1 MKVIDLDSHSRPR
14 PQDYIVEPVYW
25 HLRPR
30 SYVNS
35 KGTIRHVFNNRILS
49 VSTAGE
55 QANANKKGHSNWRP
69 ANYDGEIRYRQVSE
83 AGIDFQ
89 FVSAGTVASFNYIDA
104 STGAA
109 FCKAS
114 NDFIFNSF
122 IKPYPKTFT
131 GVPQL
136 PLQDIPEALKELH
149 RCINDLGMRTF
160 LIPTNWNGIDM
171 ADPHWWSLYE
181 GVRELGI
188 RGIIVHFGTLHGPW
202 VGKERLTV
210 LGPEGTTGRRIV
222 SGPFEYSTNIIN
234 LIFGGMMDV
243 FPELRFAF
251 LEVGARFAID
261 LKDRIEENL
270 EQITYLRDMLAHPL
284 QWYFERFYF
293 LVDDRM
299 LENDGKFLR
308 YALDELGPDR
318 LFLGSDY
325 PHTDGHLETF
335 NRLKELSW
343 LSTDL
348 KEKLL
353 SANVEALMDSRLV

>member
-14 PQDYIVEPVYW
+14 PEDYVIEAEYS
-25 HLRPR
+25 HLKPR
-30 SYVNS
+30 SYADS
-35 KGTIRHVFNNRILS
+35 KGTVRHLFNNRVLS
-49 VSTAGE
+49 ISTAGE
-55 QANANKKGHSNWRP
+55 QANANNRGHSQWRP
-69 ANYDGEIRYRQVSE
+69 ANYDGDVRYKQVSE
-83 AGIDFQ
+83 AGIDLQ
-89 FVSAGTVASFNYIDA
+89 FVSAGTVASFNYVDA
-104 STGAA
+104 NIGAA
-109 FCKAS
+109 FCKAANS
-114 NDFIFNSF
+114 FIFNSF
-122 IKPYPKTFT
+122 TKPYPKTFT

-136 PLQDIPEALKELH
+136 PLQDTPEALKELA
-149 RCINDLGMRTF
+149 RCVHDLGMRTF
-160 LIPTNWNGIDM
+160 LMPTNWNGIDM
-171 ADPHWWSLYE
+171 ADPHWWNFYD
-181 GVRELGI
+181 GVRELGV
-188 RGIIVHFGTLHGPW
+188 RGVIVHFGTLHGPW

-210 LGPEGTTGRRIV
+210 LGPEGTTGRRIL

-284 QWYFERFYF
+284 EWYFERFYF

-299 LENDGKFLR
+299 LDNNGKFLR
-308 YALDELGPDR
+308 YAIEELGPDN

-325 PHTDGHLETF
+325 PHTDGHLDTF
-335 NRLKELSW
+335 GRLNELGG
-343 LSTDL
+343 LSKDI

-353 SANVEALMDSRLV
+353 GANVEALMGTRLV